1 MATAAKTATKKASTE
16 GRGLQKI
23 QEGLVTSNKMDK
35 TVVVS
40 VLYKK
45 KHPQYG
51 KFVSRTKKY
60 YAHDEKNECQIGDR
74 VRISESRPLSK
85 LKRWRV
91 QDIVE
96 RAS

>member
-1 MATAAKTATKKASTE
+1 MASTAKETTKASAAE
-16 GRGLQKI
+16 RGLQKV
-23 QEGLVTSNKMDK
+23 QVGYVTSNKMDK

-40 VLYKK
+40 VLYKM

-74 VRISESRPLSK
+74 VRIAESRPLSK

-91 QDIVE
+91 QEIVE